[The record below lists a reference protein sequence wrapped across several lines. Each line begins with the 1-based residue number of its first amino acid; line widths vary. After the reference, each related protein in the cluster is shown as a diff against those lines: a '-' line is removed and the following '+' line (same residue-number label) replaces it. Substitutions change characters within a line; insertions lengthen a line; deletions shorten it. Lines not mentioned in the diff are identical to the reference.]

1 MESQAT
7 PKQQV
12 AEQLKNASSIM
23 VTTGK
28 NPSVDEVASAIGL
41 THMLQSM
48 NKHATAVISTQL
60 PAVLEFMHPQD
71 MVETTTD
78 RLRDFVITFSKEKAD
93 KLRYKVIDEDVKI
106 FITPYKTILSQD
118 DLNFTQGDYNVD
130 TVVVIGAT
138 KREELD
144 QAVLEHSRVM
154 SDSTVVTINAGDK
167 SPSVGSINWHD
178 QDASSVAEMLV
189 SMSEALASG
198 LLNKDSSQALL
209 TGLVSATNQFG
220 NTSTTPKV
228 MTMAAQL
235 MAAGADQQQ
244 IMNAFEKQK
253 ELTVAHKTAQADEQ
267 PKAQLEEQPAPQPAS
282 NAPEEPVVEFT
293 HNDKINQDAPAPQQN
308 TQPITQPAPAEPY
321 TGDDLAENSEA
332 PNLADAPREQSQPAD
347 DTPRPSQPT
356 SNESLVITEP
366 PKGRIVLDGAS
377 SPDPAISP
385 AKGQLPHVET
395 DKRQRID
402 EPAHADISDNPL
414 MSQPATTNTDQPALN
429 AHDHSGE
436 KPKASEKTNLPILD
450 HRSTPTNNLPKPA
463 PAVRPVD
470 VDMNDGPHIKVNP
483 EAPVLE
489 SAPKGSAPKQDNS
502 QSNQQSANDDPLA
515 AARKAVEQA
524 ADSQPPT
531 LPKPM
536 ESINAQDMQTN
547 NDGGIQ
553 IDHNGNIQQ

>member
-60 PAVLEFMHPQD
+60 PAVLEFMHPQE

-93 KLRYKVIDEDVKI
+93 KLRYKVVDEDVKI

-118 DLNFTQGDYNVD
+118 DLNFTQGDYNID

-253 ELTVAHKTAQADEQ
+253 ELTVAHQTAQTGEQ
-267 PKAQLEEQPAPQPAS
+267 PKAQLEEQPANNAS
-282 NAPEEPVVEFT
+282 EEPVVEFT
-293 HNDKINQDAPAPQQN
+293 HNDKISQDAPAPQQN
-308 TQPITQPAPAEPY
+308 TQPTTQPAPAEPY
-321 TGDDLAENSEA
+321 TGDDLVENSKA
-332 PNLADAPREQSQPAD
+332 PNLADVPLEQPQPAD
-347 DTPRPSQPT
+347 NTPRPSQPT

-377 SPDPAISP
+377 SPEPAISP
-385 AKGQLPHVET
+385 VKRQLPQVET

-436 KPKASEKTNLPILD
+436 KSEASEKNNLPILD
-450 HRSTPTNNLPKPA
+450 HRSTPTNNLPKSTPA
-463 PAVRPVD
+463 QRPVD
-470 VDMNDGPHIKVNP
+470 VDMNNGPHIKVNP
-483 EAPVLE
+483 EAPMLE
-489 SAPKGSAPKQDNS
+489 NKPKISTSKQDNS
-502 QSNQQSANDDPLA
+502 QSNQQATNEDPLA
-515 AARKAVEQA
+515 VAREAVEQA